1 MFRPM
6 PGPTHSPDLIQ
17 ALAYRFPTADEAR
30 AEIAHLRAVLELPRG
45 AVHVVSDV
53 HGEHRKLEHVLRNA
67 SGSLRPLVDQVVAA
81 RGARRPTAGQLL
93 NLIYYPRE
101 TWSFLARDATAGEG
115 VSGRRSL
122 LRDVLLA
129 EVDVLRALGRRYSV
143 RHVER
148 AIPDA
153 FRGVFQE
160 LLGVSLYGRG
170 EAFVHALI
178 APFVD
183 DDGGVEL
190 LRAGAHALRSLS
202 TFELIVAGDL
212 GDRGPRIDGVIEA
225 LRRQF
230 NVSIVWGNHDAEW
243 MGACLGQEALIAT
256 VLRISLR
263 YGRIAQLEEGY
274 GIPVEPLEALA
285 RESYA
290 DDPAERFHAK
300 GADLREPLL
309 LARMQK
315 AAAILQFKLEGQT
328 ARRNPSFDLEH
339 RNLLHRIDP
348 VAKTVTIDGKV
359 HPLLDAMFPTV
370 DFADPYRLSAAEERC
385 LAHLRRSFLGSPA
398 LWRDMTFVAE
408 RGGMYAIRD
417 EHLVFHGCVPV
428 DASGAMLSVEVDG
441 APRSGRELFDAC
453 ERVLRRAF
461 RSARGGSGAA
471 AGPDLDLLY
480 WLWAGA
486 RSPLFGKDRMAT
498 FETYFVEDKAAR
510 EEHKNPYFKL
520 INEVPFCE
528 QVARAFE
535 VDAARVLIVNGHVP
549 VKLEQG
555 ESPLKESGLCVTIDG
570 AFSEAYGDHGYT
582 LVIDSDRTYLAKH
595 HHFASVE
602 SAIADG
608 ADIVPEIQPLRA
620 HDPPRRVADTSVG
633 DRLRREI
640 AALEALV
647 EAHRARSVWPNG
659 G

>member
-1 MFRPM
+1 MFGRMAVPA
-6 PGPTHSPDLIQ
+6 HLSDLMG
-17 ALAYRFPTADEAR
+17 ALAYRFPTADAAL

-67 SGSLRPLVDQVVAA
+67 SGSLRPLVDAVVAG
-81 RGARRPTAGQLL
+81 RGRLRPNAGQLL

-101 TWSFLARDATAGEG
+101 TWAFLARHEEVA
-115 VSGRRSL
+115 GRRAL
-122 LRDVLLA
+122 LRDALLA

-148 AIPDA
+148 AIPEA
-153 FRGVFQE
+153 FRGVFEE
-160 LLGVSLYGRG
+160 LLGVSLYGRS
-170 EAFVHALI
+170 EAFVDALI

-202 TFELIVAGDL
+202 TYELIVAGDL
-212 GDRGPRIDGVIEA
+212 GDRGPRVDRVIDA

-263 YGRIAQLEEGY
+263 YGRIEQLEEGY

-285 RESYA
+285 RASYA

-300 GADLREPLL
+300 GGDLRDPLL
-309 LARMQK
+309 VARMQK
-315 AAAILQFKLEGQT
+315 AAAILQFKLEAQT
-328 ARRNPSFDLEH
+328 SRRNPSFDLEH

-348 VAKTVTIDGKV
+348 VAKTVTIDGRV
-359 HPLLDAMFPTV
+359 HPLLDASFPTI
-370 DFADPYRLSAAEERC
+370 DFADPYRLSDAEQTC
-385 LAHLRRSFLGSPA
+385 LAHLRRAFLASPA
-398 LWRDMTFVAE
+398 LWRDMTFVSE
-408 RGGMYAIRD
+408 RGGMYAVRD

-428 DASGAMLSVEVDG
+428 DASGAMLDVEVDG
-441 APRSGRELFDAC
+441 ARRSGRDLFDAC
-453 ERVLRRAF
+453 ERVVRRAF
-461 RSARGGSGAA
+461 RSATGGGGGAPSGL
-471 AGPDLDLLY
+471 DVDLLY

-498 FETYFVEDKAAR
+498 FETYFVEDKGAR
-510 EEHKNPYFKL
+510 EEHKNPYFGL
-520 INEVPFCE
+520 IHEVPFCE
-528 QVARAFE
+528 RLAREFD
-535 VDAARVLIVNGHVP
+535 VDPARVLVVNGHVP

-555 ESPLKESGLCVTIDG
+555 ESPLKRSGLAVTIDG

-582 LVIDSDRTYLAKH
+582 LVIDADRTYLAKH

-602 SAIADG
+602 SAIAEG
-608 ADIVPEIQPLRA
+608 ADIVPEIDALRRY
-620 HDPPRRVADTSVG
+620 DPPRRVADTSIG

-647 EAHRARSVWPNG
+647 EAHRGHSLHAR
-659 G
+659 

>member
-1 MFRPM
+1 MSSVFEA
-6 PGPTHSPDLIQ
+6 SDLLE
-17 ALAYRFPTADEAR
+17 ALAYRFPTAEAAL

-67 SGSLRPLVDQVVAA
+67 SGSLRPLVDRIVAA
-81 RGARRPTAGQLL
+81 RGGARPSASQLL

-101 TWSFLARDATAGEG
+101 TWAFLSASLDADARAA
-115 VSGRRSL
+115 L
-122 LRDVLLA
+122 LREVLLA
-129 EVDVLRALGRRYSV
+129 EVEVLRALGCRYSV

-148 AIPDA
+148 AIPEA
-153 FRGVFQE
+153 FRGVFEE
-160 LLGVSLYGRG
+160 LLGVSSYRRS
-170 EAFVHALI
+170 ARFVDALV
-178 APFVD
+178 APFLQ

-212 GDRGPRIDGVIEA
+212 GDRGPRIDRVIEA

-285 RESYA
+285 RAAYA
-290 DDPAERFHAK
+290 DDPAERFLLKDHAK
-300 GADLREPLL
+300 GQDLRDPLL

-328 ARRNPSFDLEH
+328 LRRNPSFDMEH

-348 VAKTVTIDGKV
+348 VAKTVAIDGHV
-359 HPLLDAMFPTV
+359 HPLLDASFPTV
-370 DFADPYRLSAAEERC
+370 DFADPYALTEPESVC
-385 LAHLRRSFLGSPA
+385 LAHLKRSFLGSSA

-408 RGGMYAIRD
+408 HGSMYAIRD

-428 DASGAMLSVEVDG
+428 DASGAPLEVEVDG
-441 APRSGRELFDAC
+441 ARTSGRALFDAC
-453 ERVLRRAF
+453 ESVVRRAF
-461 RSARGGSGAA
+461 RDAQAGGRRAE
-471 AGPDLDLLY
+471 DLDRLY
-480 WLWAGA
+480 WLWAA
-486 RSPLFGKDRMAT
+486 PRSPLFGKDRMAT

-510 EEHKNPYFKL
+510 EEKKNPYFKL
-520 INEVPFCE
+520 IHEVPFCE
-528 QVARAFE
+528 GVARMFG
-535 VDAARVLIVNGHVP
+535 VDPGRVLIVNGHVP

-555 ESPLKESGLCVTIDG
+555 ESPLKESKLCVTIDG

-582 LVIDSDRTYLAKH
+582 LVIDADCTYLAKH
-595 HHFASVE
+595 HHFESVE
-602 SAIADG
+602 SAIAHG
-608 ADIVPEIQPLRA
+608 ADIVPEIEPLRVCE
-620 HDPPRRVADTSVG
+620 PPRRVADTASG
-633 DRLRREI
+633 ARLRREI
-640 AALEALV
+640 DALEALV
-647 EAHRARSVWPNG
+647 RAHRGHALRPNG
-659 G
+659 